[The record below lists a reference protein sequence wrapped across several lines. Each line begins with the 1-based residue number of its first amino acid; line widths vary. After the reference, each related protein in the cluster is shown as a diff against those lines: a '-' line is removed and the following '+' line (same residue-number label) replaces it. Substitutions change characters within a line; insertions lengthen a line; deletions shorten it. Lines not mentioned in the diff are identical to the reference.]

1 MVSQR
6 IAFQNVPPGKPASGS
21 IAHGAAILVCL
32 SRRITTVSEIARQT
46 GLGKSTVHRVLKL
59 LEDADL
65 VMQDP
70 VNRNYYLGP
79 LVARLNADPRTSH
92 EHLVILAL
100 QEMQRLSRVSEETV
114 TLDILVG
121 RQLISLFEMPS
132 RHDLKVTADRSA
144 GDALHAGASR
154 KVLLGQLPEKQLQ
167 AVVSTIHF
175 DAVTDRTVTSRD
187 VLLAQIK
194 DVRAQGYA
202 VSYGEWN
209 TGVVCLSVPVQPYL
223 FPVAISIIGPEIRLQ
238 PNLRT
243 LIEEARLS
251 AGRVAVKLRDYLA
264 KA

>member
-1 MVSQR
+1 MGNQR
-6 IAFQNVPPGKPASGS
+6 TAIQNTGAGKPASGS

-32 SRRITTVSEIARQT
+32 SQRVTTVSEIARQT

-92 EHLVILAL
+92 EHLIILAL
-100 QEMQRLSRVSEETV
+100 QEMQRLSRVSDETV

-121 RQLISLFEMPS
+121 RQMISLFELPS
-132 RHDLKVTADRSA
+132 RHDLKVTAPYSS
-144 GDALHAGASR
+144 GGALHAGASR
-154 KVLLGQLPEKQLQ
+154 KALLSLLPDKQLQ
-167 AVVSTIHF
+167 TVVGSIHF
-175 DAVTDRTVTSRD
+175 DAVTDRTVTSRE

-194 DVRAQGYA
+194 DIRKQGYA

-209 TGVVCLSVPVQPYL
+209 AGVICVSVPLHPYL
-223 FPVAISIIGPEIRLQ
+223 FPVAMSVIGPEIRLE
-238 PNLRT
+238 PNLKN

-251 AGRVAVKLRDYLA
+251 ATRISAKLREYA
-264 KA
+264 ARS

>member
-1 MVSQR
+1 MVNER
-6 IAFQNVPPGKPASGS
+6 AAIQNAAPEKPASGS
-21 IAHGAAILVCL
+21 IAHGAAVLVCL
-32 SRRITTVSEIARQT
+32 SRRVTTVSEIARQT

-100 QEMQRLSRVSEETV
+100 QEMQRLSGVSEETV

-121 RQLISLFEMPS
+121 TQMMSLFEIPS
-132 RHDLKVTADRSA
+132 RYDLKVTSVRAT

-154 KVLLGQLPEKQLQ
+154 KVLLSLLPEKQLQ
-167 AVVSTIHF
+167 AVVSTIDF
-175 DAVTDRTVTSRD
+175 GAVTDRTVTSRE

-194 DVRAQGYA
+194 DIRAQGYA

-209 TGVVCLSVPVQPYL
+209 TGVICLSVPLQPYL
-223 FPVAISIIGPEIRLQ
+223 FPVAMSVLGPEQRLQ
-238 PNLRT
+238 PNLRM
-243 LIEEARLS
+243 LVEEARRS
-251 AGRVAVKLRDYLA
+251 AEQVAAKLRKYAARD
-264 KA
+264 

>member
-1 MVSQR
+1 MVNER
-6 IAFQNVPPGKPASGS
+6 IGIQDAEPGKPASGS

-32 SRRITTVSEIARQT
+32 SQRVTTVSEIARQT

-100 QEMQRLSRVSEETV
+100 QEMQRLSQVSEETV
-114 TLDILVG
+114 ALDILVG
-121 RQLISLFEMPS
+121 TQMIPVFELPS
-132 RHDLKVTADRSA
+132 HHDLKVTADRSS

-154 KVLLGQLPEKQLQ
+154 KVLLSLLPDRQLQ
-167 AVVSTIHF
+167 SVLGLLRYAP
-175 DAVTDRTVTSRD
+175 VTDRTVTSRD

-194 DVRAQGYA
+194 DIRAQGCA

-209 TGVVCLSVPVQPYL
+209 AGVICLSVPLKPYQ
-223 FPVAISIIGPEIRLQ
+223 FPVALSIIGPEIRLQ
-238 PNLRT
+238 PNLQV
-243 LIEEARLS
+243 LVKEAKLS
-251 AGRVAVKLRDYLA
+251 AERISAKLRDA
-264 KA
+264 AARN